1 MDMLQRQ
8 DFAATVARVVQSRS
22 VQTIPFPA
30 EDNANVSSAE
40 ESAIRIDILQRLA
53 EQAMTDADFRD
64 AATDDLPAAL
74 IRYGYDLT
82 AQELALVMRFRRSLE
97 DAGVDLDL
105 VDGMGDDRLAQVLES
120 LQRHARTT
128 GRP

>member
-1 MDMLQRQ
+1 M
-8 DFAATVARVVQSRS
+8 
-22 VQTIPFPA
+22 
-30 EDNANVSSAE
+30 SSAE

-74 IRYGYDLT
+74 IHYGYDLT